1 MAKFPIYFVTCL
13 INLLPKCASLCLHL
27 TFYFLYH
34 YAQNVHRHFM
44 WLISSCVASL
54 LFGTMRAWREL
65 CKSSLGR
72 VDKVANC
79 AKNCGYKVLRAFC
92 SPPPLSVSLCSIV
105 LLVMFL
111 SLSFCVYRACCVAPA
126 GCQIVI
132 YTTTE
137 A

>member
-13 INLLPKCASLCLHL
+13 INLLQKCASLCLHL

-44 WLISSCVASL
+44 KLISSCVASL
-54 LFGTMRAWREL
+54 LSGTMRAWREL

-92 SPPPLSVSLCSIV
+92 SPPSRCLPLFHCLAGYVFLALFLC
-105 LLVMFL
+105 L
-111 SLSFCVYRACCVAPA
+111 SGMLCRASRLSNCNLYDD
-126 GCQIVI
+126 
-132 YTTTE
+132 
-137 A
+137 